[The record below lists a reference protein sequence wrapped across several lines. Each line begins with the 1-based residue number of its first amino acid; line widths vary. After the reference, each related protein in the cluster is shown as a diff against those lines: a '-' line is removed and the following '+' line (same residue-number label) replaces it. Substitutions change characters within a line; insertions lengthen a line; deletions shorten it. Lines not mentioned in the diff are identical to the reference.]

1 MNDQIAMPTG
11 VALDPFAPGFY
22 ADPYPQY
29 AALREHDPV
38 HRAFIGGFL
47 VTRWHDVNTLMR
59 DPSTSVE
66 DRNLTVPNAI
76 VAAIAEATGVDAERN
91 GRGLLRLD
99 PPDHTRIRR
108 LVSKAFTP
116 RSVELL
122 RPRIVAL
129 VDSLLTTA
137 AERGDGRI
145 DVIADLAFPHPF
157 AVISE
162 MLGLPPG
169 DQDQLRDWSHTL
181 VQSLDPILAMT
192 KMDEI
197 LEASDRI
204 VEAVT
209 EAIAWKR
216 TRPDDDDLLNAL
228 IKADEGGQGL
238 TDLELIDNVV
248 LLFLAGHETMV
259 NVIGNS
265 TLALLRHPDQAD
277 LLRRTPELDGNAVE
291 ELLRYDCPV
300 QFSRRILLQPLDI
313 GGRKVDAG
321 EFVMTGL
328 GAANRDLDHF
338 GPTAG
343 ELDLTRAD
351 ANQHLAFGS
360 GVHYCLGAAVARLE
374 AREAVPTLFRRFPR
388 MTVLDD
394 PPAWNGRLILRGLD
408 TLNVSLDG

>member
-1 MNDQIAMPTG
+1 MDDHTAVPGG

-38 HRAFIGGFL
+38 HHTFTGGWL
-47 VTRWHDVNTLMR
+47 VTRWDDVHTLLR
-59 DPSTSVE
+59 NPATSVE
-66 DRNLTVPNAI
+66 DRNLTNPSLI
-76 VAAIAEATGVDAERN
+76 AAAFAEATGEVAD
-91 GRGLLRLD
+91 RGSRGILRLD

-116 RSVELL
+116 RTVDLL
-122 RPRIVAL
+122 RPRVVDL
-129 VDSLLTTA
+129 VDTLLTTA

-145 DVIADLAFPHPF
+145 DVIGDLAFPLPF

-162 MLGLPPG
+162 MLGMPPA
-169 DQDQLRDWSHTL
+169 DQNQLRAWSHTL

-197 LEASDRI
+197 LDASNHI

-228 IKADEGGQGL
+228 IKADDGGQKL
-238 TDLELIDNVV
+238 TDEELLDNVV
-248 LLFLAGHETMV
+248 LLFIAGHETTV
-259 NVIGNS
+259 NLIGNG

-277 LLRRTPELDGNAVE
+277 LLRATPDLDGNAIE
-291 ELLRYDCPV
+291 ELLRYDSPV
-300 QFSRRILLQPLDI
+300 QFSRRILLQPLVLGDQAI
-313 GGRKVDAG
+313 DAG
-321 EFVMTGL
+321 NFVMTGL
-328 GAANRDLDHF
+328 GAANRDPGHF
-338 GPTAG
+338 GPTA
-343 ELDLTRAD
+343 DQVDVTRAD
-351 ANQHLAFGS
+351 ANHHVSFGS
-360 GVHYCLGAAVARLE
+360 GVHHCLGAALARLE
-374 AREAVPTLFRRFPR
+374 GRQAIPTLFRRFPR
-388 MTVLDD
+388 LTLLDD

-408 TLNVSLDG
+408 SVNVSLDG